1 MITIKGLVC
10 VIISK
15 AYSSELGVCYTG
27 CGKTLTQP
35 RQCKRYVDARV
46 RDRGVCVCDLSFL
59 INRNLEVSSI
69 ISFLKILHL
78 FDKLRNNYTKFHK
91 MLAIKKYKKT
101 VLMYP

>member
-35 RQCKRYVDARV
+35 RQRKRYVDARV
-46 RDRGVCVCDLSFL
+46 RDRGVCV
-59 INRNLEVSSI
+59 
-69 ISFLKILHL
+69 
-78 FDKLRNNYTKFHK
+78 T
-91 MLAIKKYKKT
+91 LAF
-101 VLMYP
+101 